1 MRKRVLITGGT
12 GFLGRHLALTMKDSH
27 DVVLSG
33 RNNKQN
39 MLAAERTGCPVIPMD
54 VTRIEAVRDAVIY
67 ARPDIVIHAAATKY
81 VDVSEHQPFECV
93 DVNVLGSENVARVCM
108 DKGVSTVVGVSTD
121 KAAPPVRN
129 TYALTKAVMERMYCS
144 LNGKSETK
152 FVCVRFGNLAWS
164 TGSVL
169 PIWKRMVDQSG
180 KIGTTGPEM
189 RRFFIKVG
197 EAVELIRTAIAHI
210 DQLQGTVLTRAM
222 KAVQIGDLLEL
233 FAAERGA
240 RWERIGGRPGERHDE
255 FIVGEMELPYTRKY
269 VFDGVTHYAISFNQP
284 APEPI
289 TDPLSSADVERL
301 NEAELRSILAA
312 APADEEMW

>member
-1 MRKRVLITGGT
+1 
-12 GFLGRHLALTMKDSH
+12 MKGNH

-39 MLAAERTGCPVIPMD
+39 MLASERTGCPVIPMD
-54 VTRIEAVRDAVIY
+54 VTRIEAVRDAVIE
-67 ARPDIVIHAAATKY
+67 AKPDIVIHAAATKY

-108 DKGVSTVVGVSTD
+108 DKGVETVVGVSTD

-144 LNGKSETK
+144 LNGKSDTK

-169 PIWKRMVDQSG
+169 PIWKRMVDQEG
-180 KIGTTGPEM
+180 KIGTTGPDM

-197 EAVELIRTAIAHI
+197 EAVDLIQTAIEHI
-210 DQLQGTVLTRAM
+210 DELQGTVLTRAM

-269 VFDGVTHYAISFNQP
+269 LFDGVAHYAISFNQP
-284 APEPI
+284 AAEPI